1 MNIFRAADI
10 YLPETAEPEKW
21 AVIACDQYTSQ
32 KEYWQKVQEYVGDSP
47 SSLHLILPEA
57 YLDHTDTGEIDAIND
72 AMKQYL
78 EAGILRLYPD
88 SYIYTERTLQNGKI
102 RRGIVGMLD
111 LEEYD
116 YAENSRSLIRATEF
130 TVQERIPPR
139 MKIRENAVLELPH
152 ILMLSDDT
160 EDIMLGC
167 CESMKDELPV
177 LYSFDL
183 MMNGG
188 RIVGRLVQNEHKRR
202 LDEAVGR
209 YETAVRK
216 RYAGQC
222 GQEIVYAVGDGNHS
236 LASAKAH
243 YERLKAEG
251 IGTGHPARYALA
263 EVGNLHDESLVFEPI
278 HRLVKTDAGALLKE
292 LEEKNREGSFPIC
305 WITARE
311 TGELMLDLSGN
322 ELPLAVLQ
330 KQLDGWLERNAGEID
345 YIHGDDTLRKLVQEQ
360 NAVGFLL
367 PAIAKDR
374 LFADI
379 LNNGVLPRKT
389 FSMGHADEKRY
400 YIESRRIV

>member
-202 LDEAVGR
+202 LDVAVGR